1 MVPGS
6 RSKSRKNI
14 NPRRREEGYVLTRV
28 VNPTQPNPRVVRRR
42 SSVVVV
48 VVQERENG
56 WREISRIQIH
66 RIQIHRDC
74 TPTRRRACPPFRSPP
89 RSRSIERS
97 RHHPRNPGGGSSRC
111 ARASNARTPAGGDAL
126 AGKKEKVYSPP
137 SPEVYSHRRRRRRQ
151 SFSFSSFPPLP
162 QDRARRGFQR
172 AGSPPTVASPSIPP
186 WFVSH
191 HVSSS

>member
-28 VNPTQPNPRVVRRR
+28 VNPTQPNPRV
-42 SSVVVV
+42 
-48 VVQERENG
+48 
-56 WREISRIQIH
+56 
-66 RIQIHRDC
+66 
-74 TPTRRRACPPFRSPP
+74 T
-89 RSRSIERS
+89 
-97 RHHPRNPGGGSSRC
+97 GG
-111 ARASNARTPAGGDAL
+111 TPA
-126 AGKKEKVYSPP
+126 VI
-137 SPEVYSHRRRRRRQ
+137 RRRRRRPGTGKRMERNITHPNPPRLYPDATTRV
-151 SFSFSSFPPLP
+151 STVPITTPIAIDRAIASSSAKPRGVVRLDARERRTRAHPRAATRSRGKRKRFILHRRRRFILIVVVVVRVFSFSSFPPLP

-172 AGSPPTVASPSIPP
+172 AGSTPTVASPSIPP